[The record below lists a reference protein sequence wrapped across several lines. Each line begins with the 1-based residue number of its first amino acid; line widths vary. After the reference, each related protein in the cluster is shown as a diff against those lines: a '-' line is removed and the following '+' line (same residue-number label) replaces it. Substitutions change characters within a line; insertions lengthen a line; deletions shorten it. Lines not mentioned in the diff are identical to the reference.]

1 MAGGHLNVFGL
12 QSPSLPIATDSPTLA
27 MGVPVLMTIVLVL
40 SLRWR
45 GQLGRGGYLLL
56 PWLAVAAAGTKGS
69 TLPLVV
75 AGLALAGAAMSVLDR
90 SRLRQVLVDLAVVS
104 LSLVFTLIVVFHG
117 SSAGLTFGLPEA
129 AAQTFLGRWLGEVPT
144 ARAQAF
150 AIGVTALLL
159 MSRGAAAFALP
170 FSRAHRR
177 DPMTWL
183 LIGGILAGA
192 GGVAVFSH
200 PGVSQLYFAFTAI
213 PLMAVGSALG
223 LGVLA
228 RALRG
233 RERWAAVFA
242 ALLGVL
248 VVYLPTWVVGPF
260 EPGNTRRAGVLV
272 LVAAGVAILAAA
284 VGAGLGHRGRRVA
297 VAASC
302 VAVLSIAGG
311 VTTFTKGLFQPVK
324 VAWEPFAMSA
334 TNATTQAQIDAA
346 RWIRDHSE
354 VDDLVMTNRHCTR
367 AVDPLTNRCDSRRW
381 LVTAFS
387 ERQSLVEGW
396 TATPR
401 ATRLAPRGRDSITVP
416 YWKPDILRL
425 NDGFIQAPTADA
437 AAELWRL
444 GVRWVYVDSLLPHA
458 PTLAPYATLR
468 YSNEDAAVWQLE
480 PPG

>member
-1 MAGGHLNVFGL
+1 
-12 QSPSLPIATDSPTLA
+12 
-27 MGVPVLMTIVLVL
+27 
-40 SLRWR
+40 
-45 GQLGRGGYLLL
+45 
-56 PWLAVAAAGTKGS
+56 
-69 TLPLVV
+69 
-75 AGLALAGAAMSVLDR
+75 
-90 SRLRQVLVDLAVVS
+90 
-104 LSLVFTLIVVFHG
+104 
-117 SSAGLTFGLPEA
+117 
-129 AAQTFLGRWLGEVPT
+129 
-144 ARAQAF
+144 
-150 AIGVTALLL
+150 
-159 MSRGAAAFALP
+159 
-170 FSRAHRR
+170 
-177 DPMTWL
+177 
-183 LIGGILAGA
+183 
-192 GGVAVFSH
+192 VFSH
-200 PGVSQLYFAFTAI
+200 PGVSQLYFALTAI

-272 LVAAGVAILAAA
+272 LAAAGVAILAAV

-311 VTTFTKGLFQPVK
+311 VTTFTKGLFQPVR
-324 VAWEPFAMSA
+324 VDWARGDTRP

-437 AAELWRL
+437 AAELWRR

-468 YSNEDAAVWQLE
+468 YSNRDAAVWQLE